1 MPATD
6 IDFDREFADLVAELR
21 SVPADAP
28 ESLRARVRALGE
40 PQAPPTVRD
49 RLVTIRW
56 RRGLVLAVPACAA
69 ILLSVAAVRGLLSS
83 SAPRQQAATSTV
95 SQDVGTTAK
104 GNPRTL
110 VPTVPAPVWGT
121 ATKESQRGALSAGA
135 AGGRPVDYD
144 ASLRVRVR
152 DADALSDRTA
162 DAMRIA
168 RSLGG
173 YVDSV
178 EQSTTKGRP
187 GQADLV
193 LRVPVA
199 RVERALI
206 RLSALGT
213 VVEQH
218 LSIVDLQQT
227 LDQQRRRIS
236 NLRVEIARLNEALR
250 DRSLAADVRLRLQL
264 RLAEARR
271 NLARL
276 TGQNKATRREAAL
289 SQISLTLTTQRAAG
303 AVTKDHEGRLERAA
317 RDAASFLA
325 AAGAVLLFL
334 LIVVSPLLVLAAA
347 WIYGQRAYRR
357 REERRLLAAAPE

>member
-1 MPATD
+1 MPATE
-6 IDFDREFADLVAELR
+6 IDFEREFADLVAELR
-21 SVPADAP
+21 SIPADAP
-28 ESLRARVRALGE
+28 ESLRAGVRALGE
-40 PQAPPTVRD
+40 PEAPPTLRD
-49 RLVTIRW
+49 RLATVRW
-56 RRGLVLAVPACAA
+56 RRGFLLAVPACAA
-69 ILLSVAAVRGLLSS
+69 ILLSVAGVRGLVSS
-83 SAPRQQAATSTV
+83 GSSRPEAATTIARDSTTTEK
-95 SQDVGTTAK
+95 GT
-104 GNPRTL
+104 PRTL
-110 VPTVPAPVWGT
+110 VPTPVFGAQT
-121 ATKESQRGALSAGA
+121 TQRGALSGA
-135 AGGRPVDYD
+135 AGAGRPVDYD

-227 LDQQRRRIS
+227 LDRQRRRIS
-236 NLRVEIARLNEALR
+236 NLRVEIARLQEALR
-250 DRSLAADVRLRLQL
+250 DPSLAADVRLRLQL
-264 RLAEARR
+264 RLEEARR

-303 AVTKDHEGRLERAA
+303 AVTKDHQGRLERAA

-334 LIVVSPLLVLAAA
+334 LIVVSPLLVLAAV
-347 WIYGQRAYRR
+347 WVYGQRAYRR